1 MNEEYQ
7 ALVKLLNDTNDTI
20 NREETDI
27 SKRLAGKNLIDSL
40 AMKIA
45 REISLLNKDFSSQ
58 DFLQAYVS
66 NF

>member
-27 SKRLAGKNLIDSL
+27 SKRLAGKNLIDWL
-40 AMKIA
+40 
-45 REISLLNKDFSSQ
+45 
-58 DFLQAYVS
+58 
-66 NF
+66 

>member
-27 SKRLAGKNLIDSL
+27 SKILAGKNLIDSL